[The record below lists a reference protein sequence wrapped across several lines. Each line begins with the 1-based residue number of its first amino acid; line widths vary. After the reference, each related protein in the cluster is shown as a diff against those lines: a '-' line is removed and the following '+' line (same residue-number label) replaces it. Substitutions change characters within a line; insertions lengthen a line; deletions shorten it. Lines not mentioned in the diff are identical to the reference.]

1 MAQDDV
7 QNISAF
13 LPPCHEDADRPE
25 HVYKFED
32 SILSVSQWFLMP
44 LTLNKAIWHVGA
56 SQAFVPHR
64 PRAGSKVMLPWDFG
78 VCKSLICHF
87 PVESRM
93 LCLLVGSIPQGTSV
107 RLAIQK

>member
-1 MAQDDV
+1 MQDMAQDDV

-44 LTLNKAIWHVGA
+44 LSLDEAIWHVGV
-56 SQAFVPHR
+56 SRAFAPHKA
-64 PRAGSKVMLPWDFG
+64 RAGSKVMLP
-78 VCKSLICHF
+78 
-87 PVESRM
+87 
-93 LCLLVGSIPQGTSV
+93 
-107 RLAIQK
+107 